1 MTALG
6 GIYLVSLHTK
16 GVVVKAMILC
26 GGQGTR
32 LREHTELRPKPMV
45 EIGGKPI
52 LWHIMKLYA
61 FHGITDFVLCLGY
74 KAHVIKDYF
83 LNYKAMNS
91 DFTVRLG
98 QDDGITVH
106 GGSNNHEDWR
116 VTLVD
121 TGEETMTGARVLRA
135 SQFLDRDDDT
145 FLVTYGDG
153 VSDVNIR
160 AVLDFHNQHRKI
172 ATLTGV
178 RPPSRF
184 GELHTEGER
193 VISFSEKP
201 QIGQGLINGGFFC
214 FQREFLAY
222 LSDSPDCILER
233 APLESCADD
242 GELCVFEHPGYWQC
256 MDTYRDWQSLESQW
270 VAGNAPWN
278 VWRFGLAQE
287 TKAVPVP
294 ARTRK
299 SAPLLKRA

>member
-1 MTALG
+1 
-6 GIYLVSLHTK
+6 
-16 GVVVKAMILC
+16 MILC

-61 FHGITDFVLCLGY
+61 FHGITDFILCLGY
-74 KAHVIKDYF
+74 KAHVIKEYF

-98 QDDGITVH
+98 EDNGITLH
-106 GGSNNHEDWR
+106 GSSHVQEDWR

-135 SQFLDRDDDT
+135 SKYLGDDET
-145 FLVTYGDG
+145 FCVTYGDG

-160 AVLDFHNQHRKI
+160 AVLDFHLQHGKC

-184 GELHTEGER
+184 GELHTEGDR
-193 VISFSEKP
+193 VVSFSEKP

-214 FQREFLAY
+214 FQREFLNY

-233 APLESCADD
+233 APLENCAND

-270 VAGNAPWN
+270 TSGNAPWN
-278 VWRFGLAQE
+278 VWRFGIAAE
-287 TKAVPVP
+287 TKSDVA
-294 ARTRK
+294 ASRSRRAAAMLK
-299 SAPLLKRA
+299 SA